1 MCFQN
6 EITQQKLVSYFC
18 MCFHN
23 GFVSAGD
30 ADAINAGRRHPHGVG
45 LRVAGAIPHEVGLTP
60 PHPPKNG
67 RVILAYFLQWI
78 WYACSELA
86 VDFHFAKGIRSRVNR
101 NGTARVPFSS
111 AKNNV
116 FVFIRILA
124 SAKKSG

>member
-30 ADAINAGRRHPHGVG
+30 ADAINAGRWHPHGVG

-86 VDFHFAKGIRSRVNR
+86 VDFHFVKGIRSRVNR